1 MCRKWTGALIY
12 QYLSISPDQVSPPL
26 DTFATYREYPS
37 SPGRYRGFCG
47 QCGSSLIWRSER
59 ESELESCDL
68 LLGSIDERWL
78 VGGGFGKLLCKP
90 SGAQH
95 WRGNAIEGVTDFLQG
110 GRIYLAGKEA
120 VWTACGIIPWH
131 LKSLLFY

>member
-12 QYLSISPDQVSPPL
+12 QYLSICPDQVSPPL
-26 DTFATYREYPS
+26 DTFATFREYPS

-59 ESELESCDL
+59 ESELQSCDL

-78 VGGGFGKLLCKP
+78 VGDGFGKLLCKP

-110 GRIYLAGKEA
+110 GRIYLAGGEE
-120 VWTACGIIPWH
+120 V
-131 LKSLLFY
+131 